1 MRKKVIKMGRI
12 LSFLLIFVILVT
24 GCNRSGQSSIAA
36 SNQVKIILNGEQIA
50 LSKPPLLQK
59 DTVYVSSEDLANL
72 PGIKVDY
79 NQVTGEI
86 ITTRNDATFFLQIG
100 QPLKVGDK
108 NGPKPFLNNDMVY
121 LPLRDTIQRLNYG
134 TQEETSPEGRHTII
148 LEKLGFDVE
157 DLWPPFSAEQLRTAE
172 AALTSGVTIN
182 DPEADWAPI
191 SEGFQPDGRMDN
203 GKPYPLAFTD
213 VKSVSFG
220 ADDQYLYLKVVLYDV
235 IPADVVYWE
244 NDEFKK
250 TDYIQGMG
258 CNLGLSSFLN
268 RNTGKTDE
276 GLMQLGVTYIEG
288 SGRENL
294 ENPTFYTPPVVATSN
309 FATLTGT
316 KDKYNEDIYGVS
328 ASNGLTSGGA
338 GKNYFMGAF
347 PLSLFGLQLGDVI
360 EFSISMEVGSK
371 LFHHECVDVLLDCGY
386 KTGET
391 IRYQLGAGTYEN
403 LGPPKNELPL
413 SNYKPDG
420 STDNKTVVLNH

>member
-1 MRKKVIKMGRI
+1 MGRI
-12 LSFLLIFVILVT
+12 PSFLLIVVILLT
-24 GCNRSGQSSIAA
+24 GCSQSGQNKTTQPGKA
-36 SNQVKIILNGEQIA
+36 KIILNGEEIT
-50 LSKPPLLQK
+50 LSQPVLLLK
-59 DTVYVSSEDLANL
+59 DAVCVSSEDLASL
-72 PGIKVDY
+72 PGIKINYD
-79 NQVTGEI
+79 QATGEI
-86 ITTRNDATFFLQIG
+86 TATRKDAVLVMHIG
-100 QPLKVGDK
+100 QPFKPDDK
-108 NGPKPFLNNDMVY
+108 NGPTPFLKQDILY
-121 LPLRDTIQRLNYG
+121 LPFRETIERLNYK
-134 TQEETSPEGRHTII
+134 TQEETSPDGVITIT
-148 LEKLGFDVE
+148 LEKLGFEVE

-172 AALTSGVTIN
+172 AALASGVTIN

-213 VKSVSFG
+213 VKSVSYG

-235 IPADVVYWE
+235 IPGEVVYWE
-244 NDEFKK
+244 NSEFKK

-258 CNLGLSSFLN
+258 CNLALISFLN

-294 ENPTFYTPPVVATSN
+294 ENPTFYTPPVVGLSN

-328 ASNGLTSGGA
+328 GSNGLTSGGA

-360 EFSISMEVGSK
+360 EFNISMEVGSK
-371 LFHHECVDVLLDCGY
+371 LFHHECVDVILDCGY

-391 IRYQLGAGTYEN
+391 ILYQLGASTYEN

-413 SNYKPDG
+413 GN
-420 STDNKTVVLNH
+420 N